1 MKETIKQ
8 ILNELNIDSM
18 LDLSNTN
25 WDELKEAIK
34 EEGCNK
40 HSDYQDIKDCII
52 DLFDSVGYKE
62 FGIVEV

>member
-1 MKETIKQ
+1 
-8 ILNELNIDSM
+8 M
-18 LDLSNTN
+18 LDLSNTD
-25 WDELKEAIK
+25 WDELKEAVK

-40 HSDYQDIKDCII
+40 HSGYQDIKDCIV